1 MKMSTTKPAIV
12 AMALCAAL
20 LAAVT
25 TAFAAEEPTRAEYK
39 ADVEPICKANTKAN
53 ENILAGV
60 EGKVKQGKLKP
71 AGRQFTRAAT
81 ALKGT
86 LRQLKAVPK
95 PPADEA
101 RLTEWLQR
109 VEKQQVL
116 LNDIGKALIAEKRRK
131 AETLSVKLVT
141 GARNTNAIVVSFGF
155 NYCRFDTSDFT

>member
-1 MKMSTTKPAIV
+1 MKMRTMKPAIV
-12 AMALCAAL
+12 ATALCAAL
-20 LAAVT
+20 LTAPAA
-25 TAFAAEEPTRAEYK
+25 FGAEEPTRAEYK

-86 LRQLKAVPK
+86 LGQLKAVPK
-95 PPADEA
+95 PPADEG

-109 VEKQQVL
+109 VDKQRAL
-116 LNDIGKALIAEKRRK
+116 LQEIGQALIAEKRRK
-131 AETLSVKLVT
+131 AETISVKLVS
-141 GARNTNAIVVSFGF
+141 GARLTNALVVSFGF
-155 NYCRFDTSDFT
+155 NYCRFETSDFT

>member
-1 MKMSTTKPAIV
+1 MRTTKPAIV
-12 AMALCAAL
+12 ATALCAAL
-20 LAAVT
+20 LTAP

-60 EGKVKQGKLKP
+60 QGKVNKGKLKQ
-71 AGRQFTRAAT
+71 AGSQFTRAAT

-95 PPADEA
+95 PVADEE

-109 VEKQQVL
+109 VDKQRTL
-116 LNDIGKALIAEKRRK
+116 LQEIGQALIAEKRRK
-131 AETLSVKLVT
+131 AETLSVKLVS
-141 GARNTNAIVVSFGF
+141 GARLTNALVVSFGF
-155 NYCRFDTSDFT
+155 NYCRFETSDFT

>member
-1 MKMSTTKPAIV
+1 MSKTTLATVAVAI
-12 AMALCAAL
+12 CAAL
-20 LAAVT
+20 LATPAV
-25 TAFAAEEPTRAEYK
+25 FAAEEPTRAEYK
-39 ADVEPICKANTKAN
+39 ADVEPICKVNTKAN

-60 EGKVKQGKLKP
+60 EGKVKQGKLKQ

-116 LNDIGKALIAEKRRK
+116 LKEIGQALIAEKRRR
-131 AETLSVKLVT
+131 AETLSVKLVS

-155 NYCRFDTSDFT
+155 NYCRFETSDFT

>member
-1 MKMSTTKPAIV
+1 MRKTGLGIV
-12 AMALCAAL
+12 AALVVGVLSAA
-20 LAAVT
+20 A
-25 TAFAAEEPTRAEYK
+25 AFAAEEPTRAEYK
-39 ADVEPICKANTKAN
+39 ADVEPICKVNTKAN

-60 EGKVKQGKLKP
+60 EGKVKQGKLKQ

-95 PPADEA
+95 PPADVE

-109 VEKQQVL
+109 VEKQQAL
-116 LNDIGKALIAEKRRK
+116 LKEIGQALIAENRRK
-131 AETLSVKLVT
+131 AETLSVKLVS

-155 NYCRFDTSDFT
+155 NYCRFETSDFT

>member
-1 MKMSTTKPAIV
+1 MRKTTLATVAVAVCASLLPAS
-12 AMALCAAL
+12 
-20 LAAVT
+20 AV
-25 TAFAAEEPTRAEYK
+25 FAAEEPTRAEYK
-39 ADVEPICKANTKAN
+39 ADVEPICKVNTKAN

-60 EGKVKQGKLKP
+60 EGKVKQGKLKQ

-101 RLTEWLQR
+101 RLTEWLKR

-116 LNDIGKALIAEKRRK
+116 LKEIGQALIAENRRR
-131 AETLSVKLVT
+131 AETLSVKLVS
-141 GARNTNAIVVSFGF
+141 GARNTNALVVSFGF
-155 NYCRFDTSDFT
+155 NYCRFETSDFT

>member
-1 MKMSTTKPAIV
+1 MRKTTLATVAVAI
-12 AMALCAAL
+12 CAL
-20 LAAVT
+20 LLTAPA
-25 TAFAAEEPTRAEYK
+25 AFAAEEPTRAEYK
-39 ADVEPICKANTKAN
+39 ADVEPICKVNTKAN

-60 EGKVKQGKLKP
+60 EGKVKQGKLKQ

-86 LRQLKAVPK
+86 LRQLKTVPK

-109 VEKQQVL
+109 VEKQQAL
-116 LNDIGKALIAEKRRK
+116 LKEIGQALIAENRRK
-131 AETLSVKLVT
+131 AETLSVKLVS

-155 NYCRFDTSDFT
+155 NYCRFETSDFT

>member
-1 MKMSTTKPAIV
+1 MSKTTLATVAVAI
-12 AMALCAAL
+12 CASL
-20 LAAVT
+20 LAVPAV
-25 TAFAAEEPTRAEYK
+25 FAAEEPTRAEYK
-39 ADVEPICKANTKAN
+39 ADVEPICKVNTKAN

-60 EGKVKQGKLKP
+60 EGKVKQGKLKQ

-86 LRQLKAVPK
+86 LGQLKAVPK

-101 RLTEWLQR
+101 RLTEWLKR

-116 LNDIGKALIAEKRRK
+116 LKEIGQALIAENRRR
-131 AETLSVKLVT
+131 AETLSVKLVS

-155 NYCRFDTSDFT
+155 NYCRFETSDFT

>member
-1 MKMSTTKPAIV
+1 MRKTGLGFVAVLVAIF
-12 AMALCAAL
+12 
-20 LAAVT
+20 AVP
-25 TAFAAEEPTRAEYK
+25 AFAAEEPTRAEYK
-39 ADVEPICKANTKAN
+39 ADVEPICKVNTKAN

-101 RLTEWLQR
+101 RLTEWLSR
-109 VEKQQVL
+109 VEKQQTL
-116 LNDIGKALIAEKRRK
+116 LKEIGQALIAENRRR
-131 AETLSVKLVT
+131 AETLSVKLVS
-141 GARNTNAIVVSFGF
+141 GARNTNALVVSFGF
-155 NYCRFDTSDFT
+155 NYCRFETSDFT

>member
-1 MKMSTTKPAIV
+1 MRKTGLGIA
-12 AMALCAAL
+12 AMLVVGALSAAP
-20 LAAVT
+20 AAVAQET
-25 TAFAAEEPTRAEYK
+25 TRAEYK
-39 ADVEPICKANTKAN
+39 ADVEPICKINTKAN

-60 EGKVKQGKLKP
+60 EGKVKQGKLKQ

-101 RLTEWLQR
+101 RLTEWLKR

-116 LNDIGKALIAEKRRK
+116 LKEIGQALIAENRRR
-131 AETLSVKLVT
+131 AETLSVKLVS

-155 NYCRFDTSDFT
+155 NYCRFETSDFT